1 MMMHICVN
9 EKEITKVEKQKKK
22 AIIEAHN
29 KIVAREGSWLCNLLQ
44 EGELHGKERKDIIN
58 QLTESFKL
66 RLKELSH
73 GQSDQKRKEG
83 HGQGH
88 DEARENGQKE

>member
-1 MMMHICVN
+1 MTIN
-9 EKEITKVEKQKKK
+9 EIKRLAKQEKKTK
-22 AIIEAHN
+22 IEAHN

-44 EGELHGKERKDIIN
+44 EGDLHGKERKDIIN

-66 RLKELSH
+66 KLKEVTH
-73 GQSDQKRKEG
+73 GQSDQKGKEG